1 MRIAVLADI
10 HGNLHALAAVQKDLR
25 KYSPDV
31 VVNLGDHLS
40 GPLQA
45 AATADALMGE
55 KYLHIRGNHD
65 RQLLDRPIE
74 EMGAS
79 DRAAYAQLESRHKV
93 WLRSLPPT
101 LEIEGDIFLCHGS
114 PGDDLQYLI
123 EEVVG
128 QGVVL
133 ASAEKIAERLGDVS
147 RRLVL
152 CGHSHIPRV
161 VSLSQG
167 VQIVNPGS
175 VGLQAYDD
183 SHPWSHYMETGSP
196 HARYAVIDGKKE
208 SWRINLL
215 AVEYDWSAASE
226 DARKGNR
233 PDWAHALE
241 TGYALRTPV

>member
-1 MRIAVLADI
+1 MRIGVLADI
-10 HGNLHALAAVQKDLR
+10 HGNLRALTAVQADLR
-25 KYSPDV
+25 KHSPDV

-45 AATADALMGE
+45 AATADALMSE
-55 KYLHIRGNHD
+55 KYVHIRGNHD

-74 EMGAS
+74 QMGAS
-79 DRAAYAQLESRHKV
+79 DRAAYAQLESRHNV
-93 WLRSLPPT
+93 WLQSLPPT
-101 LEIEGDIFLCHGS
+101 LEIEGDILLCHGS

-123 EEVVG
+123 EDVVG
-128 QGVVL
+128 QGAVL
-133 ASAEKIAERLGDVS
+133 ASAEKIAERLGDVG
-147 RRLVL
+147 RKLVL

-161 VSLSQG
+161 VSLSSG

-183 SHPWSHYMETGSP
+183 THPFPHYMETGSP
-196 HARYAVIDGKKE
+196 HARYAVIDRERDG
-208 SWRINLL
+208 WRIALL

-233 PDWAHALE
+233 MDWAHALE
-241 TGYALRTPV
+241 TGYALM